1 MTYLSNR
8 RTEIFIFLVPR
19 IQIIDGIKDRKI
31 DRYDLRKKFELV
43 CVKIT
48 WNKVRRDPKNYK
60 KKTAIYTTE

>member
-1 MTYLSNR
+1 MTYLSN

-31 DRYDLRKKFELV
+31 DRYDLRKNFELV

-48 WNKVRRDPKNYK
+48 WNKVRRDPKN
-60 KKTAIYTTE
+60 

>member
-1 MTYLSNR
+1 MTYLSNK

-31 DRYDLRKKFELV
+31 DRYDLRKNFKLV

-48 WNKVRRDPKNYK
+48 
-60 KKTAIYTTE
+60 